1 MVIQVR
7 DRSLGP
13 LGADGTLSEILTV
26 LNTVR
31 VGKGLRR
38 VGV

>member
-13 LGADGTLSEILTV
+13 LGADGTLSEILIV
-26 LNTVR
+26 LNTMSR
-31 VGKGLRR
+31 KI
-38 VGV
+38 